1 MEHEQLAGYQFD
13 MPGLFDYTV
22 LSVPLTLEHQ
32 TGGWSVN
39 WKCCK
44 KKTSMAYAQ
53 LSFCL
58 FNGVTQENYNK
69 FKSE

>member
-32 TGGWSVN
+32 TGG
-39 WKCCK
+39 
-44 KKTSMAYAQ
+44 
-53 LSFCL
+53 
-58 FNGVTQENYNK
+58 
-69 FKSE
+69 